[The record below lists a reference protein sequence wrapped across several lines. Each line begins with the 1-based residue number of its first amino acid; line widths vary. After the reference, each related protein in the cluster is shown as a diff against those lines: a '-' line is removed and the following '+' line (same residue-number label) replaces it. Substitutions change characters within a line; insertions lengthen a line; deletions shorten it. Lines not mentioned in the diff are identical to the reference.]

1 MSTLRPVSGTTREVV
16 ELLRAWLEAKG
27 EPEPIVIETSGST
40 GAAKRVLL
48 SRGAV
53 VASASASR
61 ERLGAAGPWVLAL
74 PVSYVAGVQVVVRS
88 LLAGHEPVLLE
99 EHASLAAALADPSLV
114 DTPTPADPSLVDTP
128 TPADPSSISD
138 GWADRARFI
147 SLVPTQLHR
156 SLSAPSDVE
165 ALRQFHTVLLGGG
178 PIDPSL
184 RARAEEQGIHVVAT
198 YGSSETAGGCV
209 YDGYPLDGVALE
221 IADDDRIRIGG
232 PVLFDG
238 YADDSAL
245 TAACLQDGWFLTS
258 DIGRLHADGRLE
270 VLGRVDDVVI
280 SGGVNVPTPAVARRL
295 REHPGVEQ
303 AEVIGVPDAEW
314 GHRVVAFVVG
324 RIGRDEA
331 RDWVAAQLPRSWA
344 PYEIFLTEEF
354 PLLSNGKV
362 DRQRLRGLF
371 GEA

>member
-1 MSTLRPVSGTTREVV
+1 MSTLRPVSGSTREVV
-16 ELLRAWLEAKG
+16 GLLRAWLEADG
-27 EPEPIVIETSGST
+27 EPDPIVIETSGST

-48 SRGAV
+48 SRRAV
-53 VASASASR
+53 LASASASR
-61 ERLGAAGPWVLAL
+61 DRLGATGPWVLAL

-99 EHASLAAALADPSLV
+99 EHESLTAALSALEP
-114 DTPTPADPSLVDTP
+114 PAFV
-128 TPADPSSISD
+128 
-138 GWADRARFI
+138 

-156 SLSAPSDVE
+156 YLSTPADTA
-165 ALRQFHTVLLGGG
+165 ALSRFHTVLLGGG
-178 PIDPSL
+178 PIDPAL
-184 RARAEEQGIHVVAT
+184 RARAEEQAIHVVAT

-209 YDGYPLDGVALE
+209 YDGYPLDGVDLE
-221 IADDDRIRIGG
+221 VARDDRIRIGG

-238 YADDSAL
+238 YADDPAL
-245 TAACLQDGWFLTS
+245 TAASLQDGCFLTS
-258 DIGRLHADGRLE
+258 DVGRLHEDGRLE

-295 REHPGVEQ
+295 REHPDVEQ

-331 RDWVAAQLPRSWA
+331 RDWVAEVHPRSWA
-344 PYEIFLTEEF
+344 PYEIFVTDEF

-371 GEA
+371 GEAS

>member
-48 SRGAV
+48 SRRAV

-61 ERLGAAGPWVLAL
+61 ERLGAGGPWVLAL

-99 EHASLAAALADPSLV
+99 EHASLTAALADQSL
-114 DTPTPADPSLVDTP
+114 
-128 TPADPSSISD
+128 IGD
-138 GWADRARFI
+138 GSADRVRFI

-156 SLSAPSDVE
+156 YLSVPADVE

-178 PIDPSL
+178 PIDPAL

-209 YDGYPLDGVALE
+209 YDGYPLDGVALD
-221 IADDDRIRIGG
+221 IADDGRIRIGG

-238 YADDSAL
+238 YADDPAL

-258 DIGRLHADGRLE
+258 DVGRLRDDGRLE

-303 AEVIGVPDAEW
+303 AEVVGVPDAEW

-324 RIGRDEA
+324 SIGRDEA

-344 PYEIFLTEEF
+344 PYEIFLTDEF

-371 GEA
+371 GEAS

>member
-1 MSTLRPVSGTTREVV
+1 MSTLRPVSGTTRDVV
-16 ELLRAWLEAKG
+16 ELLREWLDADG
-27 EPEPIVIETSGST
+27 EPEPILIETSGST
-40 GAAKRVLL
+40 GAAKKVLL
-48 SRGAV
+48 SRKAV

-61 ERLGAAGPWVLAL
+61 DRLGATGPWVLAL
-74 PVSYVAGVQVVVRS
+74 PVSYVAGVNVVVRS
-88 LLAGHEPVLLE
+88 LLAGHDPILLE
-99 EHASLAAALADPSLV
+99 SHASLADSLADPSL
-114 DTPTPADPSLVDTP
+114 
-128 TPADPSSISD
+128 IND
-138 GWADRARFI
+138 GSAGKPRFI

-156 SLSAPSDVE
+156 YLSTPVDVA
-165 ALRQFHTVLLGGG
+165 ALRQLHTVLLGGG
-178 PIDPSL
+178 PIDPAL

-198 YGSSETAGGCV
+198 YGSSETTGGCV
-209 YDGYPLDGVALE
+209 YDGYPLDGVDLAVG
-221 IADDDRIRIGG
+221 DDGRIRIGG

-238 YADDSAL
+238 YADDPALSA
-245 TAACLQDGWFLTS
+245 ASMSEGWFLTS
-258 DIGRLHADGRLE
+258 DIGRLLDDGRLE

-295 REHPGVEQ
+295 REHPDVEQ

-331 RDWVAAQLPRSWA
+331 RDWVADELPRSWA
-344 PYEIFLTEEF
+344 PYDIILTEEF

-371 GEA
+371 GEAS